1 MMNKLSFVA
10 VMSAML
16 LSACNPTPMQP
27 NLKPSKAFGV
37 LELNL
42 NSDGA
47 STASFEGNAQTRAV
61 SIRENDVVFGTGLT
75 QVIGSTN
82 SAFDYL
88 VATFSVTHTGSS
100 STDFHNLTLYALAKS
115 GNVGD
120 TAIKSITN
128 FGGVTDPTEQTR
140 LAKLLIPVHAVKV
153 NGSGVLVMDNDKA
166 DFQAFTSAEVTDAT
180 TAAGSAITPSDTILN
195 YGFSVRCTVI
205 CTDNSRLIAVN
216 SEGRVSIALRVPKA
230 ANSTPYKFVMNFV
243 VMDDNKSK
251 VTRGVYPPESVG
263 GAETR
268 GAGVGANILTQFGLN
283 VGATTLTSQTV
294 DDVQTSSLGASI
306 QALDIGRISANG
318 FHSCGLTSTG
328 SAYCWGDNFNGQLGN
343 NSKLSSSIPVLVNG
357 GLTFSSISAGDGH
370 SCGVTTFGS
379 AYCWGL
385 NFYGQLGNNSNTDS
399 SIPVLVQGGLTFSSI
414 SAGGFHS
421 CGVTTSGSAYCW
433 GYNSV
438 GQLGNKLTIDSS
450 IPVLVNGSLTFSSIS
465 AGSGHSC
472 GLTSTGSAYC
482 WGYNGFGQLGNNSTT
497 NSSIP
502 ILVNGGLTFSN
513 FSAGYYHSCG
523 LTSAGRAYCWGYNGF
538 GGLGNNSTTN
548 SSIPVAVDG
557 GLIFS
562 SISAGGGQSCG
573 LTFAGSAYCWGYNVS
588 GQLGNNSTID
598 SNIPVLVK
606 GDLTFSNISA
616 GKFQLCGVNTSGSVY
631 CWGGN
636 SFGQLGN
643 NSITNSST
651 PVTVINSLFNL

>member
-10 VMSAML
+10 VMSVVL
-16 LSACNPTPMQP
+16 LSACNPTPAP

-47 STASFEGNAQTRAV
+47 STARFEGNAQTRAV
-61 SIRENDVVFGTGLT
+61 SLRENDVVFGIGST
-75 QVIGSTN
+75 QVISSTS

-88 VATFSVTHTGSS
+88 VATFPVTHTGSS
-100 STDFHNLTLYALAKS
+100 SAAFHNLTLYALAKN

-140 LAKLLIPVHAVKV
+140 LAKLFIPVHAVKD
-153 NGSGVLVMDNDKA
+153 NGSGAVVMDNDKA
-166 DFQAFTSAEVTDAT
+166 DFQAFTIPEVTEAI

-195 YGFSVRCTVI
+195 YGFSVRCTVN
-205 CTDNSRLIAVN
+205 CTNNSRSIAVD

-230 ANSTPYKFVMNFV
+230 ANSTPYNFVMNFV
-243 VMDDNKSK
+243 VMDDSKPK

-263 GAETR
+263 EAETR
-268 GAGVGANILTQFGLN
+268 GAGVGANTLTQFGLN

-306 QALDIGRISANG
+306 QALGIGRISANG
-318 FHSCGLTSTG
+318 FHACGLTSTG
-328 SAYCWGDNFNGQLGN
+328 SAYCWGDNFTGQLGN
-343 NSKLSSSIPVLVNG
+343 NSKLSSSIPVLVKG
-357 GLTFSSISAGDGH
+357 G
-370 SCGVTTFGS
+370 
-379 AYCWGL
+379 
-385 NFYGQLGNNSNTDS
+385 
-399 SIPVLVQGGLTFSSI
+399 
-414 SAGGFHS
+414 
-421 CGVTTSGSAYCW
+421 
-433 GYNSV
+433 
-438 GQLGNKLTIDSS
+438 
-450 IPVLVNGSLTFSSIS
+450 LTFSSIS

-482 WGYNGFGQLGNNSTT
+482 WGYNGFG
-497 NSSIP
+497 
-502 ILVNGGLTFSN
+502 
-513 FSAGYYHSCG
+513 
-523 LTSAGRAYCWGYNGF
+523 
-538 GGLGNNSTTN
+538 GLGNNSTTN
-548 SSIPVAVDG
+548 SNIPVAVDG

-573 LTFAGSAYCWGYNVS
+573 LTFVGSAYCWGYNVS
-588 GQLGNNSTID
+588 GQLGNNSTSD
-598 SNIPVLVK
+598 SSIPVLVS
-606 GDLTFSNISA
+606 GGLTFSNISA

-643 NSITNSST
+643 NSITNSSI
-651 PVTVINSLFNL
+651 PVRVINTLFNL